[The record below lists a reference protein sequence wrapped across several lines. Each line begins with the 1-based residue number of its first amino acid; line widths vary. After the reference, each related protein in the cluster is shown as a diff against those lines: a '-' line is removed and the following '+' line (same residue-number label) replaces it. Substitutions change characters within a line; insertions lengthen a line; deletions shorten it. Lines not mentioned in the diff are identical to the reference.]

1 MSTGSVKRLLIAASV
16 AALFLALPVAGHAQ
30 EATVTGTIT
39 DTTGGVLPGVIV
51 TAVHEATGF
60 TLEAVTDDRGVFRMP
75 ARIGTYRVT
84 ASLAGFADVNRTGVP
99 VSVGQTVTVNL
110 QMSAA
115 GLAETVT
122 VTGEAPLI
130 NVTTSSLGSN
140 ISQAQMQELPLNGR
154 NWQDLAM
161 LAVGNKVNEVGTNE
175 IAAEGAGTY
184 QVNVDG
190 QQITYEGGGLG
201 NVQARYSRDAIAE
214 FEYIANRFDASQGR
228 SQGVQINAVTKSGTN
243 NYQGSFGAYFRD
255 DSLNAADHIVERVLP
270 YSNQQVSA
278 THGGPLI
285 RDRFHY
291 FANYEFERQSYSTVF
306 TTPYPEFNLQ
316 FTAPRE
322 EHKAGLRLD
331 YQFNPNFR
339 ASLRGAIW
347 QNDQDIDQGFEGSS
361 TDHPS
366 FLVHTYRDSDQFQLT
381 LTNVLGS
388 RAVNEVRTGY
398 VGLRNLEQS
407 KVPWPRHPAAATD
420 GIVNG
425 SPILTFQG
433 FRFGPPGSVPQEIQQ
448 GNWSFR
454 DDFTVSYN
462 AAGRHDMKVG
472 ADYIK
477 NSFWL
482 LICRDCT
489 GIYNMDLGPIPANF
503 ASNFPAWDDPSTWNL
518 DAFLPITRRYT
529 QGIGDFTFAVDR
541 HQLAGWVQDDWQI
554 GSRTTLNLGLRYDL
568 VRNGFGE
575 NFTFDP
581 WVQAG
586 RSNDTDNIQPR
597 FGMAY
602 RLNDRTVLRGGLGKY
617 YAWVTDQSAH
627 GTVSWVNIVGVE
639 LLPDGRPDFNSNPFN
654 GPQPTYDQLVL
665 RTCWDQ
671 KVNQGGARPGC
682 IRRTVG
688 NNLASPTSQFPYSYQ
703 GSIGFQRQL
712 GETMAV
718 EADYV
723 YYKSYYNIS
732 GGNINQAWDA
742 ATGLPYA
749 TRLVNRLPFPEWGTV
764 SMRRNSPGEDEKSHS
779 IQAGF
784 TKRFSNRWQASATYS
799 LTLESEKLYP
809 VLLPEMAAFPQTAG
823 GCNHPVT
830 WNATGT
836 QWNCSTPVN
845 FAAFGVDVY
854 DNSQWHRT
862 DHQKHRAVFNA
873 IYELPA
879 EIMLSGLYFYGDNGW
894 ATTTSGVDVFDT
906 GGVIAARTRLDRSI
920 IPLNNF
926 NKKDLHRVD
935 LRVTKR
941 FSAGQRYSVEPML
954 EVFNLFNR
962 ANFTDWV
969 LNESSPLFGRPDA
982 ADGIAYQPRI
992 VQVGFRARF

>member
-1 MSTGSVKRLLIAASV
+1 MTAGLRRRVV
-16 AALFLALPVAGHAQ
+16 MPLFLMAAVFMFPIGGYAQ

-60 TLEAVTDDRGVFRMP
+60 TLEAVTDARGVFRMP
-75 ARIGTYRVT
+75 GRIGTYRLT
-84 ASLAGFADVNRTGVP
+84 AALAGFTDATRAGVAL
-99 VSVGQTVTVNL
+99 SVGQTVTVNL
-110 QMSAA
+110 QMSPS

-130 NVTTSSLGSN
+130 DVTTSSLGSN
-140 ISQAQMQELPLNGR
+140 ISQAQMEELPLNGR

-175 IAAEGAGTY
+175 IAAEGTGNY

-201 NVQARYSRDAIAE
+201 NVQARFSRDAIAE

-243 NYQGSFGAYFRD
+243 QFLGSFGAYFRH
-255 DSLNAADHIVERVLP
+255 DSLNAADHIVDRVLP
-270 YSNQQVSA
+270 YSNQQASI
-278 THGGPLI
+278 THGGPIL

-291 FANYEFERQSYSTVF
+291 FANYETERQSWTTVF

-316 FTAPRE
+316 FTEPRK
-322 EHKAGLRLD
+322 EHKTGLRLD
-331 YQFNPNFR
+331 YQFAPGFR
-339 ASLRGAIW
+339 ASLRGAMW
-347 QNDQDIDQGFEGSS
+347 QNDQQLDQGFEGSS
-361 TDHPS
+361 TNHPS
-366 FLVHTYRDSDQFQLT
+366 FLVHTYRDSDQIQLT
-381 LTNVLGS
+381 LTNVLGN
-388 RAVNEVRTGY
+388 RAVNEIRTGY
-398 VGLRNLEQS
+398 SGLRNLEES
-407 KVPWPRHPAAATD
+407 RVPWPNHPSAQTD

-425 SPILTFQG
+425 SPILTFRG
-433 FRFGPPGSVPQEIQQ
+433 FRVGPPGSVPQEIQQ
-448 GNWSFR
+448 GNLSLR

-489 GIYNMDLGPIPANF
+489 GIYNMDLGPIPGNLAANF
-503 ASNFPAWDDPSTWNL
+503 PDWDNPDTWNL

-529 QGIGDFTFAVDR
+529 QGIGDFTFSVDR
-541 HQLAGWVQDDWQI
+541 HTFAGYVQDDWQI
-554 GSRTTLNLGLRYDL
+554 APRVTLNLGLRYDL
-568 VRNGFGE
+568 TKNGFGE

-586 RSNDTDNIQPR
+586 RPNDTNNWGPR
-597 FGMAY
+597 FGSAFQ
-602 RLNDRTVLRGGLGKY
+602 LNERTVLRGGFGKY
-617 YAWVTDQSAH
+617 YAWATDQSAH

-654 GPQPTYDQLVL
+654 GPQPTYAELVT

-688 NNLASPTSQFPYSYQ
+688 NNLASPQSQFPYSYQ
-703 GSIGFQRQL
+703 GSFGFQRQI
-712 GETMAV
+712 GSDMAV

-723 YYKSYYNIS
+723 YYKSYYNIG
-732 GGNINQAWDA
+732 GGNINVAWDP

-749 TRLVNRLPFPEWGTV
+749 TRQVNRLPFPEWGTV
-764 SMRRNSPGEDEKSHS
+764 NMRRNSQGEDQKSHS

-799 LTLESEKLYP
+799 LTLESEKDYP
-809 VLLPEMAAFPQTAG
+809 VILPEMADFPQTAG
-823 GCNHPVT
+823 GCTAPVT
-830 WNATGT
+830 WNADFRD
-836 QWNCSTPVN
+836 WNCHTPVN
-845 FAAFGVDVY
+845 FAAFGVDIFN
-854 DNSQWHRT
+854 NSEWFRT

-873 IYELPA
+873 IYELPGA
-879 EIMLSGLYFYGDNGW
+879 VMLSGLYFYGDNGY
-894 ATTTSGVDVFDT
+894 ATAESGVDIHDV
-906 GGVIAARTRLDRSI
+906 GGDIADRTRADGSI

-935 LRVTKR
+935 LRLTKR
-941 FSAGQRYSVEPML
+941 FTFGDRYSVEPML

-969 LNESSPLFGRPDA
+969 LNESSPLFGRPEA

-992 VQVGFRARF
+992 VQLGFRARF